1 MTTILKILAC
11 WGVGS
16 IALGLWIG
24 PMLRLATADF
34 ADRIGC
40 DGPGAAPEAH
50 GVPIVDFAQPSVQPS
65 VLLGAI
71 APSARV

>member
-24 PMLRLATADF
+24 PMLRLATAEF
-34 ADRIGC
+34 ADRIGGL
-40 DGPGAAPEAH
+40 DGPTPPTPMAFL
-50 GVPIVDFAQPSVQPS
+50 IVDFVQPS
-65 VLLGAI
+65 VLLART
-71 APSARV
+71 APSQGLTAPA

>member
-1 MTTILKILAC
+1 VTTILKILAC

-34 ADRIGC
+34 ADRIGGL

-50 GVPIVDFAQPSVQPS
+50 GVPYRQFCSAKCIAC
-65 VLLGAI
+65 AT